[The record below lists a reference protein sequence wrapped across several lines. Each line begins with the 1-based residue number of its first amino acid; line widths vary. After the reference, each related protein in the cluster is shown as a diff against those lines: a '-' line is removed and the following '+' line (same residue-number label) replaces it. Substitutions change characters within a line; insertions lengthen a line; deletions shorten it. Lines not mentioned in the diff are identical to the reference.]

1 MRLEMMTVTGI
12 IGGLTM
18 RLFGG
23 WDMFLATLVLFMI
36 ADYLSGV
43 VVAFW
48 FNRSDKSESGKF
60 TSSASYKGL
69 FRKGMILVIV
79 MCAHQ
84 LDLMATWGAAFIR
97 DGVIFCY
104 IINELA
110 SIIENAGRMGVPIPD
125 KLTRIIEAF
134 KKKSEQESISI
145 MRKVDSKEQG

>member
-1 MRLEMMTVTGI
+1 MKLEMMTVTGI
-12 IGGLTM
+12 IGGLTV

-43 VVAFW
+43 IVALW
-48 FNRSDKSESGKF
+48 FKKSDKSKNGKFESG
-60 TSSASYKGL
+60 ASYKGL
-69 FRKGMILVIV
+69 LRKGMILVIV

-84 LDLMATWGAAFIR
+84 LDLMAVWGADFIR
-97 DGVIFCY
+97 NGVIFCY

-110 SIIENAGRMGVPIPD
+110 SIIENAGRMGVPVPD
-125 KLTRIIEAF
+125 KLTRIIAAF

-145 MRKVDSKEQG
+145 VRKADNKE